1 MKWKKSDIESLK
13 NRCDIVEVAQ
23 RLGVEVKHGRARCIH
38 PQNHKNGDR
47 TPSMT
52 VSSDKNSFNC
62 WVCPDVHGDV
72 IALVQQVESVGFIK
86 ALEWLSEFAG
96 QRPSSPGF
104 PSSPNSQ
111 GNQGASQ
118 KVVKFSSEQP
128 SQLVDP
134 TIEIKFTVPPKGS
147 APWVK
152 RRSELVLSFLRL
164 CSPLEGPVMRYL
176 NKRKIFKKTIETQK
190 LRYVKDYRKVSD
202 EMKAA
207 FSMEELKEYGFFN
220 DNHHLRFFKHE
231 LILPYLDEQ
240 GYPVYFQA
248 RSIDPE
254 TSPKELNLKGPI
266 TLPYNRP
273 LLNLMPGVIYLCE
286 GVIDTLTLL
295 DKGFQAVGVPG
306 VKAFREEWIDLF
318 KNKKVYIAFDND
330 APGQEATAKVKE
342 MLKSHDIF
350 ANNIQLPEGMDIN
363 SWFRPS

>member
-1 MKWKKSDIESLK
+1 MKWEKSDIESLK
-13 NRCDIVEVAQ
+13 NRCNIVDVAQ

-52 VSSDKNSFNC
+52 VSSDKNTFNC

-86 ALEWLSEFAG
+86 ALEWLSDFSG
-96 QRPSSPGF
+96 QRIGSPKQVPKQVPQQNSSP
-104 PSSPNSQ
+104 
-111 GNQGASQ
+111 
-118 KVVKFSSEQP
+118 
-128 SQLVDP
+128 VDP
-134 TIEIKFTVPPKGS
+134 TLEIEFRVPPKGS
-147 APWVK
+147 GPWVQ

-164 CSPLEGPVMRYL
+164 CSPLEGSVMRYL
-176 NKRKIFKKTIETQK
+176 NKRKIFKKTIESQK
-190 LRYVKDYRKVSD
+190 LRYVKDYRRVSD

-286 GVIDTLTLL
+286 GVIDTLTLI

-330 APGQEATAKVKE
+330 APGQEATSKVKE
-342 MLKSHDIF
+342 MLKSHGIF